1 MGNDLQNCKCGSSNL
16 EVEWEE
22 LEEQVGFTG
31 SISYLEYYV
40 ECYDYQGYRLE
51 KFAKA

>member
-1 MGNDLQNCKCGSSNL
+1 MVNMDNDLQNCKCGSSNL

-40 ECYDYQGYRLE
+40 ECYDCGATG
-51 KFAKA
+51 K